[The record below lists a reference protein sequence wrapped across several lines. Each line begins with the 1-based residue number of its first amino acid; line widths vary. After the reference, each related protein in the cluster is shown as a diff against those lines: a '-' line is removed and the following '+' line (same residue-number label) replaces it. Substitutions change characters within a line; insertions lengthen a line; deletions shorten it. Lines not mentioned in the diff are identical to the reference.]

1 VCGIC
6 GIFKRSGAAVDAEVL
21 VAMRDAMRHRGPDDV
36 GQFLE
41 GSFGVGFRRLSII
54 DLSTGNQP
62 IRNEDGTVVLVFNGE
77 IYNYKPLREEL
88 LNAGHHFTTQT
99 DSEVI
104 VHLYEQYGE
113 SFVDRL
119 NGMFAIAIWDR
130 VRKQLVLARDRT
142 GEKPLYYRQTGRDI
156 YFASEMKAFLK
167 VPGLRISLRE
177 DVLPAYL
184 SFGNVDGPDTLIKD
198 TYELPPGHI
207 AVVDEE
213 EFKIRQYWDV
223 HYRTDTVR
231 SEGSFTENLKELLE
245 ESVSM
250 RLMSDVPLGAFLS
263 GGIDSSLIVALMSRV
278 MDEPVKTFCVGFDI
292 PNYSELEYSRRVA
305 LLLKTDHHEL
315 SISSDDFLGAVPK
328 LIYFQDEPIVHPAA
342 VPLHFLATFAKQEG
356 VTVLLSGEG
365 GDELFAGYGSYATLL
380 RDVRTRAMLPAF
392 LWRFGSKLAPYK
404 VLRKYRNVCERYGQP
419 LENLIL
425 SVHSSLSM
433 QELSE
438 LTGSNDYSLG
448 YFMEAVRKESDSPL
462 QRILYAHLKTRLVSL
477 LMKQDKMTMAASLE
491 VRVPFLDHRIVELA
505 ATMGDDLKIR
515 GGEGKYILKKLAASF
530 LPADV
535 VKRRKM
541 GFPVP
546 LSLWFREREDA
557 LGLLFERRT
566 VDRGLFD
573 REFVQNII
581 QEHRRGHHDYGYL
594 IWLMINLEHW
604 IRIFIEGE
612 DVSLSSVPIGPM
624 TRRKL
629 PASGLASSSAPV
641 LRGAASF

>member
-1 VCGIC
+1 
-6 GIFKRSGAAVDAEVL
+6 
-21 VAMRDAMRHRGPDDV
+21 
-36 GQFLE
+36 LE
-41 GSFGVGFRRLSII
+41 
-54 DLSTGNQP
+54 
-62 IRNEDGTVVLVFNGE
+62 
-77 IYNYKPLREEL
+77 
-88 LNAGHHFTTQT
+88 AGHQFTTET

-113 SFVDRL
+113 SFVERL
-119 NGMFAIAIWDR
+119 NGMFGIAIWDS
-130 VRKQLVLARDRT
+130 VRRKLVLARDRT
-142 GEKPLYYRQTGRDI
+142 GEKPVYYRQVGRDF

-167 VPGLRISLRE
+167 VPGLHIALRE

-213 EFKIRQYWDV
+213 GIKVRQYWDV
-223 HYRTDTVR
+223 HYRTDSSC
-231 SEGSFTENLKELLE
+231 SEESFTKNLKELLE
-245 ESVSM
+245 ESVAM

-278 MDEPVKTFCVGFDI
+278 MDAPVKTFCVGFDI
-292 PNYSELEYSRRVA
+292 PNYSELEDSRRVA

-315 SISSDDFLGAVPK
+315 SISREDFFGALRR

-342 VPLHFLATFAKQEG
+342 IPLHFLATFAKQEG

-380 RDVRTRAMLPAF
+380 RDLRNRALLPSF
-392 LWRFGSKLAPYK
+392 LWRYGSRLAPYNG
-404 VLRKYRNVCERYGQP
+404 LRKYRNVLERYGQP

-425 SVHSSLSM
+425 SAHSSLSM
-433 QELSE
+433 RELSE
-438 LTGSNDYSLG
+438 LTRSKDYSLG
-448 YFMEAVRKESDSPL
+448 YFMEAVCKESDSPL

-491 VRVPFLDHRIVELA
+491 VRVPFLDHRVVELA
-505 ATMGDDLKIR
+505 ATMADDLKIR
-515 GGEGKYILKKLAASF
+515 RGESKYILKKVAASV

-546 LSLWFREREDA
+546 LSLWFRQREDCMNI
-557 LGLLFERRT
+557 LLERRT
-566 VDRGLFD
+566 ADR
-573 REFVQNII
+573 
-581 QEHRRGHHDYGYL
+581 
-594 IWLMINLEHW
+594 
-604 IRIFIEGE
+604 
-612 DVSLSSVPIGPM
+612 
-624 TRRKL
+624 
-629 PASGLASSSAPV
+629 
-641 LRGAASF
+641 

>member
-1 VCGIC
+1 
-6 GIFKRSGAAVDAEVL
+6 
-21 VAMRDAMRHRGPDDV
+21 MRHRGPDDV
-36 GQFLE
+36 GQFVE
-41 GSFGVGFRRLSII
+41 GPIGLGFRRLSII
-54 DLSTGNQP
+54 DLATGNQP
-62 IRNEDGTVVLVFNGE
+62 IRNEDGTIVLVFNGE
-77 IYNYKPLREEL
+77 IYNYKPLRKEL
-88 LNAGHHFTTQT
+88 LDAGHQFTTET

-113 SFVDRL
+113 SFVERL

-130 VRKQLVLARDRT
+130 VRKKLVLARDRT
-142 GEKPLYYRQTGRDI
+142 GEKPLYYRQAGKDL
-156 YFASEMKAFLK
+156 YFASEMKAFLR
-167 VPGLRISLRE
+167 VPVLHIALRE

-198 TYELPPGHI
+198 TYELLPGHI

-213 EFKIRQYWDV
+213 AFSVRQYWDV
-223 HYRTDTVR
+223 HYLTDSSR
-231 SEGSFTENLKELLE
+231 SEDSFTKTLKELLE

-315 SISSDDFLGAVPK
+315 SISREDFFGALRR

-342 VPLHFLATFAKQEG
+342 IPLNFLATFAKQEG

-365 GDELFAGYGSYATLL
+365 GDELFAGYGSYASLL
-380 RDVRTRAMLPAF
+380 RDLRTRAALPTF
-392 LWRFGSKLAPYK
+392 LWRFGSKIAPYK
-404 VLRKYRNVCERYGQP
+404 RLRKYRNIFERFGQP

-425 SVHSSLSM
+425 SSHSALSL
-433 QELSE
+433 QELTD
-438 LTGSNDYSLG
+438 LTGCRDCSLG
-448 YFMEAVRKESDSPL
+448 YFLEAVSKEGHSPL

-505 ATMGDDLKIR
+505 ATMGDGLKIR
-515 GGEGKYILKKLAASF
+515 GGEGKYILKRVAESL
-530 LPADV
+530 LPRDV
-535 VKRRKM
+535 VTRRKM

-546 LSLWFREREDA
+546 LSMWFREREDCVDI
-557 LGLLFERRT
+557 LLEKRT
-566 VDRGLFD
+566 ADRGLFD
-573 REFVQNII
+573 RQFVQSII
-581 QEHRRGHHDYGYL
+581 QEHRQGHHDYGYV
-594 IWLMINLEHW
+594 IWLLINLEHW
-604 IRIFIEGE
+604 IRIFVEGE
-612 DVSLSSVPIGPM
+612 DLDLSPPSIAAL
-624 TRRKL
+624 RKKKI
-629 PASGLASSSAPV
+629 PALGLGTSRAIAS
-641 LRGAASF
+641 

>member
-1 VCGIC
+1 
-6 GIFKRSGAAVDAEVL
+6 
-21 VAMRDAMRHRGPDDV
+21 
-36 GQFLE
+36 
-41 GSFGVGFRRLSII
+41 
-54 DLSTGNQP
+54 
-62 IRNEDGTVVLVFNGE
+62 VFNGE
-77 IYNYKPLREEL
+77 IYNYKPLRKEL
-88 LNAGHHFTTQT
+88 LDAGHQFTTET

-113 SFVDRL
+113 SFVERL

-130 VRKQLVLARDRT
+130 VRKKLVLARDRT
-142 GEKPLYYRQTGRDI
+142 GEKPLYYRQAGKDL

-167 VPGLRISLRE
+167 VPVLHIALRE

-198 TYELPPGHI
+198 TYELLPGHI
-207 AVVDEE
+207 AVADEE
-213 EFKIRQYWDV
+213 GFSVRQYWDV
-223 HYRTDTVR
+223 HYLTDSSR
-231 SEGSFTENLKELLE
+231 SEDSFTKTLKELLE

-315 SISSDDFLGAVPK
+315 SISREDFFGALRR

-342 VPLHFLATFAKQEG
+342 IPLNFLATFAKQEG

-365 GDELFAGYGSYATLL
+365 GDELFAGYGSYASLL
-380 RDVRTRAMLPAF
+380 RDLRTRAALPTF
-392 LWRFGSKLAPYK
+392 LWRFGSKIAPYK
-404 VLRKYRNVCERYGQP
+404 RLRKYRNIFERFGQP

-425 SVHSSLSM
+425 SSHSALSL
-433 QELSE
+433 QELTD
-438 LTGSNDYSLG
+438 LTGCRDCSLG
-448 YFMEAVRKESDSPL
+448 YFLEAVSKEGHSPL

-505 ATMGDDLKIR
+505 ATMGDGLKIR
-515 GGEGKYILKKLAASF
+515 GGEGKYILKRVAESL
-530 LPADV
+530 LPRDV
-535 VKRRKM
+535 VTRRKM

-546 LSLWFREREDA
+546 LSMWFREREDCVDI
-557 LGLLFERRT
+557 LLEKRT
-566 VDRGLFD
+566 ADRGLFD
-573 REFVQNII
+573 RQFVQSII
-581 QEHRRGHHDYGYL
+581 QEHRQGHHDYGYV
-594 IWLMINLEHW
+594 IWLLINLEHW
-604 IRIFIEGE
+604 IRIFVEGE
-612 DVSLSSVPIGPM
+612 DLDLSPPSIAAL
-624 TRRKL
+624 RKKKI
-629 PASGLASSSAPV
+629 PALGLGTSRAIAS
-641 LRGAASF
+641 

>member
-1 VCGIC
+1 MCGIC
-6 GIFKRSGAAVDAEVL
+6 GVFRRSGGAVDPDVL
-21 VAMRDAMRHRGPDDV
+21 IGMRDVMRHRGPDDD
-36 GQFLE
+36 GQFVEDPIGL
-41 GSFGVGFRRLSII
+41 GFRRLSII
-54 DLSTGNQP
+54 DLATGNQP

-77 IYNYKPLREEL
+77 IYNYKPLRKKL
-88 LNAGHHFTTQT
+88 RDAGHRFSSET

-104 VHLYEQYGE
+104 VHLYEQHGE
-113 SFVDRL
+113 SFVEKL

-130 VRKQLVLARDRT
+130 VRKKLVLARDRT
-142 GEKPLYYRQTGRDI
+142 GEKPLYYRQSRHDF

-167 VPGLRISLRE
+167 VPGLHIALRD

-198 TYELPPGHI
+198 TYEIPPGHI
-207 AVVDEE
+207 AVVDQEG
-213 EFKIRQYWDV
+213 FKVQQYWDV
-223 HYRTDTVR
+223 RYHTDSSR
-231 SEGSFTENLKELLE
+231 SEESFTKNLKELLE

-263 GGIDSSLIVALMSRV
+263 GGIDSSLIVALMSRI

-315 SISSDDFLGAVPK
+315 SISREDFFGTLRR

-342 VPLHFLATFAKQEG
+342 IPLNFLATFAKQEG

-365 GDELFAGYGSYATLL
+365 GDELFAGYGSYASLL
-380 RDVRTRAMLPAF
+380 RDLRRRAVLPNF
-392 LWRFGSKLAPYK
+392 LWHFGSKLAPYK
-404 VLRKYRNVCERYGQP
+404 GLRKYRNIFERYGQP

-425 SVHSSLSM
+425 SAHSSLSM

-438 LTGSNDYSLG
+438 LIRSNDHSLG
-448 YFMEAVRKESDSPL
+448 YFMEAVCKESDSPL

-505 ATMGDDLKIR
+505 ATMDDNLKLR
-515 GGEGKYILKKLAASF
+515 NGEGKYILKKVAESV
-530 LPADV
+530 LPGDIV
-535 VKRRKM
+535 RRRKM

-546 LSLWFREREDA
+546 LSMWFREREDCTKI
-557 LGLLFERRT
+557 LCEKRT
-566 VDRGLFD
+566 ADRGLFD
-573 REFVQNII
+573 PQFVQNII
-581 QEHRRGHHDYGYL
+581 HEHRQGHHDYSYV
-594 IWLMINLEHW
+594 IWLLINLEHW
-604 IRIFIEGE
+604 IRIFVEGE
-612 DVSLSSVPIGPM
+612 SVDASPLSITSLPK
-624 TRRKL
+624 RKI
-629 PASGLASSSAPV
+629 PAFGLGAPK
-641 LRGAASF
+641 AIA